1 MGIFSQL
8 IRIDLVLIIMLC
20 VNTANYINRKIKVQ
34 HSFHRTVIN
43 KPKEIA
49 HLIKNKFGSADNIKE
64 LAGEEERDEE
74 RVHHGSAT
82 LPVGA
87 SLVPP
92 TSTNQGGS
100 LPR

>member
-1 MGIFSQL
+1 MKPHFL
-8 IRIDLVLIIMLC
+8 
-20 VNTANYINRKIKVQ
+20 
-34 HSFHRTVIN
+34 HRTVIS

-74 RVHHGSAT
+74 RAHHGSAT

-92 TSTNQGGS
+92 TSSNTGAA